1 MSPGAAES
9 NETYFGLKFSF
20 SKCYFLLQVAD
31 METNPYLKTEL
42 GNIVRSRS
50 ELYQNLQLELN
61 LMEERLG
68 EIERVVVSLGNGRL
82 NKNLLPP
89 TKLKETLRTIE
100 SQLPSNYSLLFR
112 SADSLWPYYSLLSVA
127 TSFKPGLE
135 AVNVRLSIPLV
146 DLNNVLDLTRVHN
159 LPLKAKDGYSVQ
171 VDIDTEYL
179 VTDSSRNH
187 FLELHKEDFAD
198 CQVYHTG
205 KVYEDLIFYC
215 MIPWEINILVF
226 S

>member
-1 MSPGAAES
+1 MH
-9 NETYFGLKFSF
+9 
-20 SKCYFLLQVAD
+20 CYFLLQVAD

-42 GNIVRSRS
+42 GKIVRSRS

-89 TKLKETLRTIE
+89 LKLRETLKTIE
-100 SQLPSNYSLLFR
+100 KQLPENFTLLF
-112 SADSLWPYYSLLSVA
+112 SSKDSLWPYYSLLS
-127 TSFKPGLE
+127 TSANFDSQME
-135 AVNVRLSIPLV
+135 SVNVRLSIPLV
-146 DLNNVLDLTRVHN
+146 DYNNVLDLTKVHN

-179 VTDSSRNH
+179 VTDGSRHH

-205 KVYEDLIFYC
+205 TYFQMFNRGIEKKC
-215 MIPWEINILVF
+215 G
-226 S
+226 